1 MECNA
6 CRLRSLKFQN
16 AILRVGPLQALVK
29 GWATGDQCPAGA
41 EQRWFLDRLW
51 GPPRILSS
59 AYGTG
64 SYFLGVKVEGSWS
77 WSRTMKVYSKSGIAV
92 LSLNLE
98 GSAWRPGHCTL
109 DISKTWSYAS
119 AGPGQ
124 LHVTN
129 EWSILLA
136 LLVFNPLKHNGLYVP
151 AAHSVDLALCL
162 YDS

>member
-6 CRLRSLKFQN
+6 CRLRTLKFQN

-41 EQRWFLDRLW
+41 EERLFIDRLW
-51 GPPRILSS
+51 GPSRILSS

-64 SYFLGVKVEGSWS
+64 SSFLGVKVDGSWS
-77 WSRTMKVYSKSGIAV
+77 LSRTVKVYSTSGIALV
-92 LSLNLE
+92 SLNLE
-98 GSAWRPGHCTL
+98 WSAWRPSHFTL
-109 DISKTWSYAS
+109 DISEAWSCTS
-119 AGPGQ
+119 TGPGQ
-124 LHVTN
+124 LYVTT
-129 EWSILLA
+129 EWSLFLE

-151 AAHSVDLALCL
+151 AARSVDLAPCL